1 LAATEAGG
9 RVGGVKD
16 ERNRKVAG
24 FAGEEEVVG
33 GEGGVVFPLYKAF
46 QHRNRTPHVSKITI
60 SIFSALPIIKLS
72 L

>member
-1 LAATEAGG
+1 LEVGG
-9 RVGGVKD
+9 RVGDVED
-16 ERNRKVAG
+16 ERNRKATA
-24 FAGEEEVVG
+24 FAGEAEVVG

-60 SIFSALPIIKLS
+60 SVFSSLLIIKLS